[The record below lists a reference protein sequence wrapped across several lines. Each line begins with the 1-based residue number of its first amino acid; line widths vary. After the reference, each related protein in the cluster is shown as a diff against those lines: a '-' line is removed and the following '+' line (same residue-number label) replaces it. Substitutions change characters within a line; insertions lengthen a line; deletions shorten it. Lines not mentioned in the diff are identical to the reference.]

1 MPALTTSPEEKPPLR
16 EKTSI
21 LSPEDKPI
29 VKPEL
34 TIPVPATTPLSTPR
48 DLSMFEV
55 DDNSPPFQVNRS
67 RLEPRCSDGRNLS
80 AIKQTNFVRGG
91 HRLDPDASS
100 SKGGLQAK
108 SQQKLSFLFGQG
120 KPVSAPTTPLHG
132 KSPRGE
138 QIALERGKFTSTLHS
153 SYGKGK
159 GENDFAWKG
168 KSKPDHNTTYAVGEA
183 NLDTDATPKGK

>member
-1 MPALTTSPEEKPPLR
+1 
-16 EKTSI
+16 
-21 LSPEDKPI
+21 
-29 VKPEL
+29 
-34 TIPVPATTPLSTPR
+34 
-48 DLSMFEV
+48 MFEV

-67 RLEPRCSDGRNLS
+67 RHEPRCSDGRNLS

-132 KSPRGE
+132 KSPWGE
-138 QIALERGKFTSTLHS
+138 QITLEH
-153 SYGKGK
+153 
-159 GENDFAWKG
+159 G
-168 KSKPDHNTTYAVGEA
+168 KSKPDLYTSYCKR
-183 NLDTDATPKGK
+183 KGKNDFAWNGEIETGPRHSFLGRGNQIGPRRHPKR